1 MWEKMYPDKFRNLF
15 VNWHLGVLGHEVLHI
30 IRNIHN
36 TDDDVYRDAEIALY
50 TTPNAETDSRH
61 GLML

>member
-30 IRNIHN
+30 IHNIHSIQY
-36 TDDDVYRDAEIALY
+36 TVYSVQY
-50 TTPNAETDSRH
+50 
-61 GLML
+61 